1 MGMPSHRRDP
11 AVPGTPAAPAVPTSR
26 GRSIMRTL
34 RTAWWPRFLVAGA
47 VLMAVGGALLSGW
60 AQALVA
66 LGGAMVFVFALLVG
80 WQGKSWDQDRMR
92 EPPMPPG
99 GDAPIASL

>member
-1 MGMPSHRRDP
+1 MGMRLRHRDP
-11 AVPGTPAAPAVPTSR
+11 VIPGTPAAPAARPAR
-26 GRSIMRTL
+26 GSSIALTL

-47 VLMAVGGALLSGW
+47 VLMAVGGALLNGW

-80 WQGKSWDQDRMR
+80 WQGKSWDRDRMR

-99 GDAPIASL
+99 GGAPVQF